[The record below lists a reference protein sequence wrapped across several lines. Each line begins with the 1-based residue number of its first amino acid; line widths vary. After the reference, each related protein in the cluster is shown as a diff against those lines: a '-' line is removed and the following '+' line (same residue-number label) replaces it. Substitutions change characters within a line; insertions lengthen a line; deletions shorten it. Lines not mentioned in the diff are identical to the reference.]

1 MSRLGQIGWMFA
13 VLVLVISV
21 GVGLWAV
28 QRLGGWDATFYRL
41 RHKGLS
47 GVYESRKSLFEV
59 LAGDENDIIWLG
71 DSLTE
76 KGAWS
81 ELFGDERHK
90 NRGISGD
97 YVDGILK
104 RLPILLEKHPK
115 AIILMA
121 GTNDLLMGMH
131 PKKLMTYY
139 RKVVEKIRADSPNT
153 KLVIESVLPIN
164 TEKWVLPK
172 KNTAI
177 LAFNQMLQ
185 ELAKEKGAIYID
197 LHQKMVDEN
206 GLLNEKY
213 TFDGIHLSGDAYLV
227 WKKTLDP
234 VVEQL

>member
-1 MSRLGQIGWMFA
+1 MNSSGRIWLMLA
-13 VLVLVISV
+13 VLVIAVLV

-47 GVYESRKSLFEV
+47 GVYECRKSLFEV
-59 LAGDENDIIWLG
+59 LAGDEHDIIWLG

-81 ELFGDERHK
+81 ELFGDSRHK
-90 NRGISGD
+90 NRGITGD

-104 RLPILLEKHPK
+104 RLPTILEKQPK

-121 GTNDLLMGMH
+121 GTNDLLMGMA
-131 PKKLMTYY
+131 PEKLMTYY
-139 RKVVEKIRADSPNT
+139 RKVVEKIQKDSPNT

-164 TEKWVLPK
+164 TQKWVLPDENK
-172 KNTAI
+172 DI
-177 LAFNQMLQ
+177 LKFNQLLQ
-185 ELAKEKGAIYID
+185 ELAKEKGLVYID
-197 LHQKMVDEN
+197 LHQKLVDEA

-213 TFDGIHLSGDAYLV
+213 TFDGIHLNGDAYLV

>member
-1 MSRLGQIGWMFA
+1 MTSLGRIGLILA
-13 VLVLVISV
+13 VLVIAILV

-59 LAGDENDIIWLG
+59 LKGDEHDIIWLG

-76 KGAWS
+76 KGEWS
-81 ELFGDERHK
+81 ELFGDNRHK

-104 RLPILLEKHPK
+104 RLPTILANQPK

-121 GTNDLLMGMH
+121 GTNDLLMGMN
-131 PKKLMTYY
+131 PQKLMTYY
-139 RKVVEKIRADSPNT
+139 RKVVEKIRVDSPNT

-164 TEKWVLPK
+164 TKKWVLPQ
-172 KNTAI
+172 KNKAI
-177 LAFNQMLQ
+177 LEFNELLQ
-185 ELAKEKGAIYID
+185 ELAKEKGLVYVD
-197 LHQKMVDEN
+197 LHQKMRDET
-206 GLLNEKY
+206 GLLSEKY
-213 TFDGIHLSGDAYLV
+213 TFDGIHLSGEAYWV